1 MYQRIIIA
9 DDHAVVR
16 DGLCR
21 LLELSGCYR
30 IEATVSSAEALLEAC
45 RTVLPDLII
54 LDLEMPGMGG
64 IEGLR
69 RLLIKWPALKV
80 TVFSIYH
87 NTRLVK
93 RVIEMGA
100 RGFITKSSES
110 HIIVKGVKTVISG
123 RRFVSPDIDIDLT
136 APSLD
141 PISTLS
147 SKEFDIFRCV
157 AEGFSTQQISA
168 KLFLSEKTI
177 ANNISIIKRK
187 LGAVNSAELVH
198 LAIREGLLLLD
209 RYDL

>member
-21 LLELSGCYR
+21 LLESSGRYR
-30 IEATVSSAEALLEAC
+30 VEGAVSSAEHLLEAC
-45 RTVLPDLII
+45 RTALPDLII
-54 LDLEMPGMGG
+54 LDLAMPGMGG

-69 RLLIKWPALKV
+69 RLLIKWPALNV
-80 TVFSIYH
+80 AVFSIYH
-87 NTRLVK
+87 NTRLVQ
-93 RVIEMGA
+93 RLIEMGA
-100 RGFITKSSES
+100 KGFITKSSES

-123 RRFVSPDIDIDLT
+123 RRFVSPDIDIDLAT
-136 APSLD
+136 PSLD

-157 AEGFSTQQISA
+157 AEGFGTQEISG

-187 LGAVNSAELVH
+187 LGAANSAELVH
-198 LAIREGLLLLD
+198 LAIREGLLLMD
-209 RYDL
+209 RYDY